1 MSDISAGIP
10 LLPSSQWRIEQIQL
24 VNWGGFHQRTATF
37 AFHPETTI
45 VTGASGVGKSTV
57 LDAYLALMMP
67 SDVPFN
73 GASNAATV
81 GRAGGRAAEC
91 ADLPAREDR

>member
-1 MSDISAGIP
+1 MNDISGGTP

-37 AFHPETTI
+37 ALHPETTI

-73 GASNAATV
+73 GASNA
-81 GRAGGRAAEC
+81 RS
-91 ADLPAREDR
+91 DD